1 MSILLVMNF
10 CLTKSTLVKKIVI
23 DFMQLI
29 FLKNIVCFVLDN
41 LFTSKITIDNV
52 NADQITFIID
62 LMHGYDKND
71 LFSEKRRISV
81 KKG

>member
-1 MSILLVMNF
+1 M
-10 CLTKSTLVKKIVI
+10 
-23 DFMQLI
+23 
-29 FLKNIVCFVLDN
+29 LDN

-81 KKG
+81 NKG